1 MNKTTSIDEGRAA
14 MARPSS
20 PFLIALVALA
30 AALALAP
37 AARASG
43 PPIPIL
49 TGTDPASP
57 STDLSPF
64 VHGNSSGIIIS
75 KVSRLGFGPIA
86 FGSETEGR
94 TIALYLNQSCAGEP
108 VNEGTALALDTVGI
122 QVTVPPEQVTFI
134 SAEQFESGEGS
145 GCSKSLKY
153 EHVKEL
159 PPPTEE
165 PVGGGGAPPGG
176 GSGSGPALA
185 PPPAPRLRVLPRL
198 IANDNTPRVSGS
210 APGAAL
216 VKIYVD
222 PSCSGAAVAS
232 GTAAQF
238 ASGLPVSVIDNVVVT
253 FYGVSVGAG
262 GARSRCSEPAYYV
275 EDSLTPHT
283 RITMAPAS
291 KTRRHTAVFR
301 FTDINGSLPGTT
313 FYCKVDRRRWKPCR
327 SPLRLKHL
335 HLRRYVVQVKATDV
349 AGNVE
354 RKSAK
359 RRFRVVPPA

>member
-1 MNKTTSIDEGRAA
+1 MTTSSIDEGRAA

-20 PFLIALVALA
+20 PFLIALLVLA

-37 AARASG
+37 AAHAAG

-49 TGTDPASP
+49 TGTDPSSP

-75 KVSRLGFGPIA
+75 KVHPLGLGPIV
-86 FGSETEGR
+86 FGSEAEGR
-94 TIALYLNQSCAGEP
+94 TIALYLNQSCEGEP
-108 VNEGTALALDTVGI
+108 VSEDTALALDTVGI
-122 QVTVPPEQVTFI
+122 QVTVPAEQVTFI
-134 SAEQFESGEGS
+134 SAEQFEGGEGS
-145 GCSKSLKY
+145 GCSKPLKY

-159 PPPTEE
+159 PPPSEE
-165 PVGGGGAPPGG
+165 PIGGGGNPPGG
-176 GSGSGPALA
+176 GPGQAPSGQAPA
-185 PPPAPRLRVLPRL
+185 PPRLRVLPRL
-198 IANDNTPRVSGS
+198 IANDNTPRVTGS
-210 APGAAL
+210 APGAAI

-222 PSCSGAAVAS
+222 PSCSGAPVAS

-238 ASGLPVSVIDNVVVT
+238 ASGLPVTVIDNVVVN
-253 FYGVSVGAG
+253 FYGVSIGAG

-291 KTRRHTAVFR
+291 KTRRRTAVFR
-301 FTDINGSLPGTT
+301 FTDVNGSLPGTA
-313 FYCKVDRRRWKPCR
+313 FFCKIDRGRWKPCR

-335 HLRRYVVQVKATDV
+335 RLRRYLVQVKATDV

-354 RKSAK
+354 RRPAK